1 MADLSASQP
10 LDESQ
15 RDLLVRAA
23 ARVTSSEAPDQPLTF
38 DERFALLKQCLGADV
53 CRRLGLYQLPAG
65 FRLSVV
71 IPCYNERA
79 TIEAVVDRVRST
91 EIPTEIVIVDDG
103 SRDGTREILEQ
114 MRAAPDLKIVFHE
127 RNQGKGAALR
137 TGFLEATGDV
147 VVVQDADLEY
157 DPHDFRLLLQPIVE
171 DQADVVFGTRF
182 GHNDRPVSPLWH
194 QGVNQLITRLSN
206 LKTGLRLTDV
216 ETCYKMFRR
225 SLIQQ
230 IAPNL
235 RERGFGIELELAHK
249 LAKNR
254 GVRFYERPVRY
265 ARRTYAE
272 GKKIGAKD
280 GFWALWCIL
289 RY

>member
-1 MADLSASQP
+1 MPDAP
-10 LDESQ
+10 NLDGLDPEE
-15 RDLLVRAA
+15 A
-23 ARVTSSEAPDQPLTF
+23 ARK
-38 DERFALLKQCLGADV
+38 LLGDDV
-53 CRRLGLYQLPAG
+53 CRRLGIYRLPAG
-65 FRLSVV
+65 FLLSVV
-71 IPCYNERA
+71 IPCFNELN
-79 TIEAVVDRVRST
+79 TIGPVIERVRGT
-91 EIPTEIVIVDDG
+91 GIPTEIVVVDDG
-103 SRDGTREILEQ
+103 SRDGTRDVLERLRGQ
-114 MRAAPDLKIVFHE
+114 PGLKIVFHE

-157 DPHDFRLLLQPIVE
+157 DPLDFRLLLQPLVE
-171 DQADVVFGTRF
+171 DRADVVFGTRF

-194 QGVNQLITRLSN
+194 QAVNQLITRLSN

-225 SLIQQ
+225 ELIQQ
-230 IAPNL
+230 IAPHL

-249 LAKNR
+249 LAKLP
-254 GVRFYERPVRY
+254 GVRFYERPVSY

>member
-15 RDLLVRAA
+15 RDVLVRAA
-23 ARVTSSEAPDQPLTF
+23 ARVTSGEGPTQSLSF

-71 IPCYNERA
+71 IPCYNEYK

-103 SRDGTREILEQ
+103 SRDGTREILER

-230 IAPNL
+230 IAPKL

-249 LAKNR
+249 LAKHR